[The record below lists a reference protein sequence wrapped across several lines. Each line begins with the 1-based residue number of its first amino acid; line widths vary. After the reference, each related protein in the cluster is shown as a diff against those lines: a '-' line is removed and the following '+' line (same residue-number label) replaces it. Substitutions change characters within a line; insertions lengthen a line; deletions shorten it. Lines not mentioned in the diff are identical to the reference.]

1 MNRQQND
8 EIVLLLDGSVAVSG
22 NEVVDVMGR
31 RNVNHR
37 NEIRWYEFQIGG
49 YYSVELTLCV
59 REVRKLDFPQ
69 FRTGRG

>member
-31 RNVNHR
+31 RDVNHR
-37 NEIRWYEFQIGG
+37 NEIRWYEFQMGG
-49 YYSVELTLCV
+49 DYSVELTLCV
-59 REVRKLDFPQ
+59 REVRKLDFEQ
-69 FRTGRG
+69 VARGN